1 MAYVTDTDVQTT
13 LAAMLKRADLNSIEG
28 YWTALITQCNAAGYN
43 EVRGALLNRGFTL
56 AQIDAWDR
64 REEFNRDLALWWVG
78 VKGEAYF
85 SDAEKQM
92 LAKLDRREELETVAV
107 VASGALQSPDST
119 SGGYGYGTL
128 DTTDDTFTRDTVW

>member
-1 MAYVTDTDVQTT
+1 MAYVTDDDVKET
-13 LAAMLKRADLNSIEG
+13 LAAMLKRAAVASTED
-28 YWTALITQCNAAGYN
+28 YWLGLVPQCNVAGYN

-92 LAKLDRREELETVAV
+92 LAKLDRRQELETVAV
-107 VASGALQSPDST
+107 VADGALQSPDST